1 MIANAAEAFIMGH
14 QGWFIGLAIGW
25 ILAHIPQIVLGSFKQ
40 AMKIPWVRGAVL
52 KNPKQAKAI
61 IDQIANEL
69 EKDIDEEVSHAEGQ
83 EQPAAMPSSSS
94 SVTVILP
101 PPEQK

>member
-1 MIANAAEAFIMGH
+1 MIANAAEAFIISH

-25 ILAHIPQIVLGSFKQ
+25 VLAHIPQIVLGSFKQ
-40 AMKIPWVRGAVL
+40 AMKIPWIRNAVL

-61 IDQIANEL
+61 INQIADEL
-69 EKDIDEEVSHAEGQ
+69 EKDIDEEVSQ
-83 EQPAAMPSSSS
+83 EQPAP